1 MSKSSAFTPWWK
13 QTFPEVVCFQ
23 CQVEVDLRWTLFL
36 TLLSSKHLVG
46 HRPKYKCMTYYDIY
60 IFICYLLHIYIYIL
74 DVLITCWFHVSPTQ
88 GVSSQ
93 AVLFS
98 LTPDVEV
105 KEGQRKS
112 TENNQQR
119 KRLRNICNCYVMLGK
134 LTHQQQVV
142 TCECRHLTGPGLAVS
157 ICDLVTPM
165 EPGVVHHEVWATPAE
180 RGIQRVEL
188 GTVMPTSKGSENSE
202 LRCRDTL
209 TITPNYQGTWWP
221 FHAKQGTSPAFRTFP
236 FLERIV
242 QHCAT
247 LPLTSIL

>member
-1 MSKSSAFTPWWK
+1 MVKADISRSSL
-13 QTFPEVVCFQ
+13 FPVPGRGWLAVNTISHPAELQ
-23 CQVEVDLRWTLFL
+23 APRWSPTQVQV
-36 TLLSSKHLVG
+36 
-46 HRPKYKCMTYYDIY
+46 YDILIY
-60 IFICYLLHIYIYIL
+60 IYMLFITYIYIYIL